1 MEKTPPAA
9 IQRGTS
15 MDVVAGFTPGSFK
28 LLLERPPRENER
40 QERIVVED
48 ENLARKSIDT
58 LLQLFEAA
66 EEGELT
72 EDIEDIAQS
81 LGSKPSQQIQRL
93 VGRLADSNLSA
104 SFRWITAEPRRVDLS
119 TRGAKDLRDWLASVE
134 ELTTEIEV
142 LGTLLAGDAESGR
155 FKLQDDAEN
164 LYEGKGSPE
173 LLDGTQLNRL
183 YRARLSVLEAT
194 ADHIGAVA
202 Q

>member
-1 MEKTPPAA
+1 MLNRWAANRLNRSKGLSEGLLIAISPQAFDGSRQSPAA
-9 IQRGTS
+9 
-15 MDVVAGFTPGSFK
+15 
-28 LLLERPPRENER
+28 
-40 QERIVVED
+40 
-48 ENLARKSIDT
+48 
-58 LLQLFEAA
+58 
-66 EEGELT
+66 LT
-72 EDIEDIAQS
+72 
-81 LGSKPSQQIQRL
+81 
-93 VGRLADSNLSA
+93 
-104 SFRWITAEPRRVDLS
+104 S

-202 Q
+202 QRYTLLELRPSSLPN